1 MACRRSNTIRR
12 SWNTKLHADRTLES
26 PGKPGAEGAQAGLP
40 AVISQAKGQSRAVIG
55 TNYRRLC
62 FVLSGPAVLLWVGKH
77 EIIVCGVVNRNDS
90 GEVFMLVDVLNRIDS
105 IVWGPW
111 LLILLVGT
119 GVFLSCRLGFLQ
131 VMKLPRALKL
141 IFFARN
147 KGDGDIDSF
156 KALCTALAATVGTGN
171 IVGVATAIKLGGP
184 GALFWMWLA
193 AFFGMATKFSEGCLA
208 VKFRQ
213 VDDQGNIAGG
223 PMYYIEMGLGK
234 KWKPLAVAFAL
245 FGIMTAMLGSGTTT
259 QMNAIVSSVQ
269 AGFGVSTYIT
279 CVIVTI
285 LVAIITFGGLQ
296 SISKTAS
303 KIVPAMAVIY
313 FIITVIFLGM
323 NSAEL
328 PRAIGEVF
336 SGAFNGTAAAGGF
349 AGAGLM
355 LTIRSGI
362 ARGLYSNES
371 GLGSAPIVAA
381 AAKTKW
387 PAEQGLIS
395 MTGTFIDTIIICTL
409 TGLTIIVSG
418 VWTGPT
424 NGAEM
429 TQAAFATTY
438 GSLAPFILTISLTLF
453 AFTTIIGWN
462 YYGERC
468 WEYLFGTKTIKL
480 YRLGYIAILASAV
493 FLKLEAIWS
502 LADIVNGL
510 MAIPNLIALLG
521 LSGVITAE
529 TKKYFTHLAIRDAKL
544 KAYKARRIGKK

>member
-1 MACRRSNTIRR
+1 
-12 SWNTKLHADRTLES
+12 
-26 PGKPGAEGAQAGLP
+26 
-40 AVISQAKGQSRAVIG
+40 
-55 TNYRRLC
+55 
-62 FVLSGPAVLLWVGKH
+62 
-77 EIIVCGVVNRNDS
+77 
-90 GEVFMLVDVLNRIDS
+90 MLADVLNRIDS

-279 CVIVTI
+279 CAIVTV

-296 SISKTAS
+296 SISKIAS

-313 FIITVIFLGM
+313 FIITVIFLGI
-323 NSAEL
+323 NSSEL
-328 PRAIGEVF
+328 PLAIGEVF

-418 VWTGPT
+418 VWAGPT

-480 YRLGYIAILASAV
+480 YRLGYIVILASAV